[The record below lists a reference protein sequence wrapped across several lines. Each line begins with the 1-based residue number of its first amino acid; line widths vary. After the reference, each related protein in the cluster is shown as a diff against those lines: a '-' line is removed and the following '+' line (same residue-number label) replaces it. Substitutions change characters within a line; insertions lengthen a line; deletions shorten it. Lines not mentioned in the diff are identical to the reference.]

1 MKDDHWLARPRTI
14 RRLRQ
19 ASVAIL
25 LLSVLAQLAIEPQ
38 PHFALERWFG
48 FNAFCGL
55 LACAALI
62 LIAKALGVLLRR
74 RDDYY
79 AD

>member
-1 MKDDHWLARPRTI
+1 MKI
-14 RRLRQ
+14 RRLWQ
-19 ASVAIL
+19 AFVAVL
-25 LLSVLAQLAIEPQ
+25 ALSVLAQLAIEPQ
-38 PHFALERWFG
+38 PHFALEGWFG
-48 FNAFCGL
+48 FSALYGF

-62 LIAKALGVLLRR
+62 LIAKALGVFLKR

>member
-1 MKDDHWLARPRTI
+1 MKI
-14 RRLRQ
+14 RRLWQ
-19 ASVAIL
+19 AFVAVL
-25 LLSVLAQLAIEPQ
+25 ALSVLAQLAVEPQ
-38 PHFALERWFG
+38 PHFALESWFG
-48 FNAFCGL
+48 FNALYGL

-62 LIAKALGVLLRR
+62 LIAKGLGLLLRR

>member
-1 MKDDHWLARPRTI
+1 MKV
-14 RRLRQ
+14 RRLWQ
-19 ASVAIL
+19 ASGAVLA
-25 LLSVLAQLAIEPQ
+25 LSVLAQLAIEPQ

-48 FNAFCGL
+48 FNALYGF

-62 LIAKALGVLLRR
+62 LVAKAIGVFLKR